1 MNGAKSCAAS
11 FKTEPI
17 MASSGDG
24 PEIKLR
30 ATRSGVGIG
39 GRGRGFGAYVGD
51 DMLPVMAAVKVA
63 TVQISLLTNPAMP
76 PLDCPTSSDVGT
88 SCTWRTGL
96 LRFHSGRMAGG
107 RTSSG

>member
-30 ATRSGVGIG
+30 ATRSGVGMG
-39 GRGRGFGAYVGD
+39 GRGHDFGAYVGAD
-51 DMLPVMAAVKVA
+51 APGDGSGKGRDRADELAD
-63 TVQISLLTNPAMP
+63 Q
-76 PLDCPTSSDVGT
+76 SSHA
-88 SCTWRTGL
+88 S
-96 LRFHSGRMAGG
+96 A
-107 RTSSG
+107 